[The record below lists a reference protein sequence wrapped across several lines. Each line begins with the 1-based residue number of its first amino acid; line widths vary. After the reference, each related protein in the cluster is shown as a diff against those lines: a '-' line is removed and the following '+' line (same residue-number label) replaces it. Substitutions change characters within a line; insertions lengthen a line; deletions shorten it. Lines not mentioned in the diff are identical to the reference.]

1 MTFKFKR
8 LRHVFITLK
17 FKYKKHHSEQTVV
30 SDNYKEGN
38 YTMDELVMYGTPV
51 EGVYT
56 TSEIVA
62 KYTGIDIHTI
72 ERLTRKHQD
81 KLSVFG
87 KLGFE
92 NRPLPSGQKQKIWHY
107 NEPQAT
113 LLITFMRN
121 TTAVIEFKSNLVTA
135 FYSQREELVRKTIAL
150 ANIKPVNKSLSEVV
164 RDNWPN
170 NPHMYATIHN
180 LALKVVTGKNAKQL
194 KATFDVTDAKEALNS
209 SQLERLERV
218 KELMKQLILNGY
230 SYQEIKATIL
240 KGRGAVNA

>member
-1 MTFKFKR
+1 M
-8 LRHVFITLK
+8 
-17 FKYKKHHSEQTVV
+17 V

-38 YTMDELVMYGTPV
+38 YTMEDLVMYGTPA
-51 EGVYT
+51 EGVNT

-62 KYTGIDIHTI
+62 KYTGVDIHTI
-72 ERLTRKHQD
+72 ERLTRKHQA
-81 KLSVFG
+81 KLAVFG

-92 NRPLPSGQKQKIWHY
+92 NRPLTSGQKQKIWHY

-121 TTAVIEFKSNLVTA
+121 TPAVIEFKSKIVEA
-135 FYSQREELVRKTIAL
+135 FYSQREELAHKTIAL

-164 RDNWPN
+164 HDSWPD

-194 KATFDVTDAKEALNS
+194 KTTFDVTDAKEALNS
-209 SQLERLERV
+209 SQLEHLERV

-230 SYQEIKATIL
+230 SYQEIKATVL
-240 KGRGAVNA
+240 KERGAVNA

>member
-1 MTFKFKR
+1 MRVCVT
-8 LRHVFITLK
+8 
-17 FKYKKHHSEQTVV
+17 KKHHSKQAVV

-38 YTMDELVMYGTPV
+38 YTMEDLVMYGTPA

-62 KYTGIDIHTI
+62 KYTGVDIHTI
-72 ERLTRKHQD
+72 ERLTRKHQA
-81 KLSVFG
+81 KLAVFG

-92 NRPLPSGQKQKIWHY
+92 NRPLTSGQKQKIWHY

-121 TTAVIEFKSNLVTA
+121 TPAVIEFKSKLVEA
-135 FYSQREELVRKTIAL
+135 FYSQREELAHKTIAL

-164 RDNWPN
+164 HDSWPD
-170 NPHMYATIHN
+170 NPHMYSTIHN

-194 KATFDVTDAKEALNS
+194 KAEFGVSDAKDALTAEQVSDLEHVREAIKALLLIGKSYEEVKEAL
-209 SQLERLERV
+209 
-218 KELMKQLILNGY
+218 
-230 SYQEIKATIL
+230 A
-240 KGRGAVNA
+240 

>member
-1 MTFKFKR
+1 M
-8 LRHVFITLK
+8 
-17 FKYKKHHSEQTVV
+17 

-38 YTMDELVMYGTPV
+38 YTMDELVMYGTPA

-62 KYTGIDIHTI
+62 KYTGVSVEHVRQLTDKHKGQL
-72 ERLTRKHQD
+72 ER
-81 KLSVFG
+81 FG
-87 KLGFE
+87 ILGFE
-92 NRPLPSGQKQKIWHY
+92 NSKLDGRGRPHKIWHY
-107 NEPQAT
+107 NEQQAT

-135 FYSQREELVRKTIAL
+135 FYSQREELARKTIAL

-164 RDNWPN
+164 HDSWPD

-194 KATFDVTDAKEALNS
+194 KTTFDVTDAKEALNS
-209 SQLERLERV
+209 SQLEHLERV

-230 SYQEIKATIL
+230 SYQEIKETVL
-240 KGRGAVNA
+240 KKRGAVNA

>member
-1 MTFKFKR
+1 M
-8 LRHVFITLK
+8 
-17 FKYKKHHSEQTVV
+17 

-38 YTMDELVMYGTPV
+38 YTMEDLVMYGTPA
-51 EGVYT
+51 EGVNT

-62 KYTGIDIHTI
+62 KYTGVDIHTI
-72 ERLTRKHQD
+72 ERLTRKHQA
-81 KLSVFG
+81 KLAVFG

-92 NRPLPSGQKQKIWHY
+92 NRPLTSGQKQKIWHY

-121 TTAVIEFKSNLVTA
+121 TPAVIEFKSKIVEA
-135 FYSQREELVRKTIAL
+135 FYSQREELAHKTIAL

-164 RDNWPN
+164 HDSWPD

-194 KATFDVTDAKEALNS
+194 KTTFDVTDAKEALNS
-209 SQLERLERV
+209 SQLEHLV
-218 KELMKQLILNGY
+218 
-230 SYQEIKATIL
+230 L
-240 KGRGAVNA
+240 KS

>member
-1 MTFKFKR
+1 M
-8 LRHVFITLK
+8 
-17 FKYKKHHSEQTVV
+17 

-38 YTMDELVMYGTPV
+38 YTMDELVMYGTPA

-62 KYTGIDIHTI
+62 KYTGVSVEHVRQLTDKHKGQL
-72 ERLTRKHQD
+72 ER
-81 KLSVFG
+81 FG
-87 KLGFE
+87 ILGFE
-92 NRPLPSGQKQKIWHY
+92 NSKLDGRGRPHKIWHY
-107 NEPQAT
+107 NEQQAT

-121 TTAVIEFKSNLVTA
+121 TTAVIEFRSNLVTA
-135 FYSQREELVRKTIAL
+135 FYSQREELARKTIAL

-164 RDNWPN
+164 HDSWPD

-194 KATFDVTDAKEALNS
+194 KTTFDVTDAKEALNS

-218 KELMKQLILNGY
+218 KELMKHLILNGY
-230 SYQEIKATIL
+230 SYQEIKATVL
-240 KGRGAVNA
+240 KKRGAVNA

>member
-1 MTFKFKR
+1 M
-8 LRHVFITLK
+8 
-17 FKYKKHHSEQTVV
+17 

-38 YTMDELVMYGTPV
+38 YTMEYLVMYGTPA
-51 EGVYT
+51 EGVNT

-62 KYTGIDIHTI
+62 KYTGVDIHTI
-72 ERLTRKHQD
+72 ERLTRKHQA
-81 KLSVFG
+81 KLAVFG

-92 NRPLPSGQKQKIWHY
+92 NRPLTSGQKQKIWHY

-121 TTAVIEFKSNLVTA
+121 TPAVIEFKSKIVEA
-135 FYSQREELVRKTIAL
+135 FYSQREELAHKTIAL

-164 RDNWPN
+164 HDSWPD

-194 KATFDVTDAKEALNS
+194 KTTFDVTDAKEALNS
-209 SQLERLERV
+209 SQLEHLERA

-230 SYQEIKATIL
+230 SYQEIKATVL
-240 KGRGAVNA
+240 KERGAVNA

>member
-1 MTFKFKR
+1 M
-8 LRHVFITLK
+8 
-17 FKYKKHHSEQTVV
+17 
-30 SDNYKEGN
+30 SDNYKEVN
-38 YTMDELVMYGTPV
+38 YNMEDLVMYATPA

-72 ERLTRKHQD
+72 ERLTRKHRD
-81 KLSVFG
+81 KLAVFG

-121 TTAVIEFKSNLVTA
+121 TDAVVEFKSNLVEA
-135 FYSQREELVRKTIAL
+135 FYSQREELAHKTIAL

-164 RDNWPN
+164 HDSWPDNR
-170 NPHMYATIHN
+170 HMYATIHN

-194 KATFDVTDAKEALNS
+194 KTTFDVTDAKEALNS
-209 SQLERLERV
+209 SQLEHLERV

-230 SYQEIKATIL
+230 SYQEIKATLL
-240 KGRGAVNA
+240 KGRGVVNA